1 MEPSI
6 NVTGLL
12 NAWRAGDQAALD
24 RLMPMLYEELRRTA
38 RHYMRL
44 ERAGH
49 SFQTNDL
56 VNEAYLRL
64 LGTHQMEYQDRVHF
78 FALAAQMMRRVLVD
92 HARSRGYQKRG
103 GGVKRIPLEE
113 SMVMAPGRESE
124 VVQLDDALTELAKQD
139 ARKARIVE
147 LRFFAGLSV
156 EETAT
161 VLQVSTQ
168 TVLRDWKLAKAWL
181 LRHMSQAD
189 DE

>member
-1 MEPSI
+1 MDTSL

-12 NAWRAGDQAALD
+12 NAWRIGDEDALQ
-24 RLMPMLYEELRRTA
+24 RLMPLLYDELRRTA

-49 SFQTNDL
+49 SLQATEL

-64 LGTHQMEYQDRVHF
+64 LGARQAEYQDRLHF
-78 FALAAQMMRRVLVD
+78 FALAACLMRRVLVD

-103 GGVKRIPLEE
+103 GGAKPVPLIE
-113 SMVMAPGRESE
+113 SMAVAAGRESE
-124 VVQLDDALTELAKQD
+124 MVQLDDALTELARHD
-139 ARKARIVE
+139 ERKARIVE

-156 EETAT
+156 EETAS
-161 VLQVSTQ
+161 LLGVSSQ
-168 TVLRDWKLAKAWL
+168 TIHRDWKLAKAWL
-181 LRHMSQAD
+181 LREMSHVC